1 VVGLEGVLEL
11 FDVEEGMVKLER
23 RNLGDGFK
31 GEWSRRGTRGGTITK
46 GEWGVGS

>member
-11 FDVEEGMVKLER
+11 FDVEGDMVKLER
-23 RNLGDGFK
+23 RDLGDDIK
-31 GEWSRRGTRGGTITK
+31 GEWSKRGTRGGTITK